1 MVHLALR
8 SQLLLR
14 LFLHAN
20 AQRHRVLPVG
30 TIKRGR
36 RRKRTLSVMRSLRSG
51 GKRERNAFIGGEWF
65 HREGHRSSVCDGN
78 VRVADR
84 TPQMTENGGV
94 CVTLTSIQHAV
105 TRVADAAVNKRW
117 VAPTNEKRALIAE
130 KGVPRHCVRHT
141 VLVHCQPTRRAPH
154 KRGVMITGGLRQTT
168 GLTTRRRTR
177 QRKNHAIPDQL

>member
-14 LFLHAN
+14 LFSHVN
-20 AQRHRVLPVG
+20 AQRPRVLPVG

-36 RRKRTLSVMRSLRSG
+36 RRKRTLSVMRSHRSG
-51 GKRERNAFIGGEWF
+51 GNRKRNAFIGGEWF

-94 CVTLTSIQHAV
+94 CVTLTSIQHAIA
-105 TRVADAAVNKRW
+105 RVADTAVNKRR
-117 VAPTNEKRALIAE
+117 VAPIEKERTLIAE
-130 KGVPRHCVRHT
+130 KGVPRHCVRQT
-141 VLVHCQPTRRAPH
+141 VLVHC
-154 KRGVMITGGLRQTT
+154 
-168 GLTTRRRTR
+168 
-177 QRKNHAIPDQL
+177 